1 MQVSSIAAYEKD
13 GARHVCAVYA
23 KSIGGP
29 YTVKLDGEFYSTA
42 ENMLDAISEIE
53 DIIAHHGWSYYS
65 PNFA

>member
-13 GARHVCAVYA
+13 GSRHVCAVYA

-42 ENMLDAISEIE
+42 ENMPDALFEIE
-53 DIIAHHGWSYYS
+53 DIIDRNGWLYYC